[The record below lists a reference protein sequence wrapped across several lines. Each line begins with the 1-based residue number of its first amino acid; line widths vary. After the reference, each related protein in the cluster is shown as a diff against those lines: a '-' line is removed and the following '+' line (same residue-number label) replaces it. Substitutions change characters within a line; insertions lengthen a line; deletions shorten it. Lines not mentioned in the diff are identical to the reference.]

1 MGMTAKCPRMR
12 RRIPPMTGEH
22 SAMPY
27 LLDTLKLTALIVGPA
42 VPMLALLF
50 LPAKDDT
57 DR

>member
-1 MGMTAKCPRMR
+1 MGER
-12 RRIPPMTGEH
+12 R
-22 SAMPY
+22 AMPY
-27 LLDTLKLTALIVGPA
+27 LIDTLKLTALIVGPA